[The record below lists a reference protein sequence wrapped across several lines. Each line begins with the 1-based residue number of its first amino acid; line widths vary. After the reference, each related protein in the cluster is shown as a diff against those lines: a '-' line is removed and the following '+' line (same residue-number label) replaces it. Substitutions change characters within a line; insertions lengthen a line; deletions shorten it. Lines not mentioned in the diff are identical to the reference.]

1 MSDFSKGHCQAN
13 LKIYTLR
20 IIFKIYPILIV
31 TAIIGSIDTVAC
43 VTKYLVDAS
52 MAPGLNM
59 FKLA

>member
-1 MSDFSKGHCQAN
+1 MCNCHW
-13 LKIYTLR
+13 LKYNR
-20 IIFKIYPILIV
+20 LIV